1 MPVLVTSSIIVQLC
15 IMLTFLFANDRLTKR
30 SWFGMLMGS
39 EREEHH
45 FVMVREKSISQI
57 KSDLIHAFLC
67 VSQFYCHLSHAVIYK
82 NITLCCMGYVLMH
95 LHLQHLFN
103 KLSKITSA

>member
-67 VSQFYCHLSHAVIYK
+67 VSKFLLSS
-82 NITLCCMGYVLMH
+82 LSFS
-95 LHLQHLFN
+95 HLQKHNIVLYGICDECIYTYIICLVN
-103 KLSKITSA
+103 CQT